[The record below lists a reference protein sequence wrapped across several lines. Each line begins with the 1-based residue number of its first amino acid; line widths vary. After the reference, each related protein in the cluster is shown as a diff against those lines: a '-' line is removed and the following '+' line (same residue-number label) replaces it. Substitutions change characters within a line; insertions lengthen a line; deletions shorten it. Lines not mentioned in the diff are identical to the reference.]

1 MEEYNDVMNREC
13 NANFAMCINGN
24 CESYVWNTK
33 FAGKLHKC
41 HGTTH
46 ADLVVHYEPIHKAQI
61 DDMTKQVSKAH
72 NDYAQT
78 TNPNSTTS
86 NAVSVPGPVSTL
98 WAATIYPTYKN
109 DSKPFDDEVDEI
121 GGMDDDGDDGCLRM
135 YSKAYQNCSNDSTV
149 LSIDKSD
156 SKAITKQLKKL
167 HTEMNTSV
175 RVKDSDS
182 AGMVDAIKTIF
193 SARLT

>member
-1 MEEYNDVMNREC
+1 MEEYKNVMNNQC
-13 NANFAMCINGN
+13 NTNFAVCIFGN
-24 CESYVWNTK
+24 CESRVWNTK

-156 SKAITKQLKKL
+156 SNAILKQLKKL
-167 HTEMNTSV
+167 HTQMNSSV
-175 RVKDSDS
+175 RVTHLDS